1 MLREIEATTKNYT
14 IREHVG
20 AEAVL
25 VVDANGKVVQSASA
39 GKIQHTL
46 CPAGCKLFVG
56 TDAEVTTAKLA
67 EEAKLAPAMPA
78 PLKERP

>member
-56 TDAEVTTAKLA
+56 TDEEVVAAKVA
-67 EEAKLAPAMPA
+67 EEAKFAPVETKPPA
-78 PLKERP
+78 K

>member
-46 CPAGCKLFVG
+46 CPADCKLFVG
-56 TDAEVTTAKLA
+56 TDAEVTVAKVA
-67 EEAKLAPAMPA
+67 EEAKFAPVETKPLA
-78 PLKERP
+78 K